1 MLGEEVEHLKK
12 LLLRWTS
19 QTHPKRLLM
28 FLLRKRGDKKLENS
42 KRVEGPAYNSLSLL
56 LSSMRDLSS
65 MCRPSKKKVTSIE
78 ETKSWWLVKAFDI
91 FIVGYGDRLYEIRH
105 MYFNAFD
112 FKRYQINN
120 VFFLVISDNFNMS
133 ISKIK
138 KYYSYSPLH

>member
-42 KRVEGPAYNSLSLL
+42 KRVEGPGYNSLSLL

-65 MCRPSKKKVTSIE
+65 MCRPSKK
-78 ETKSWWLVKAFDI
+78 
-91 FIVGYGDRLYEIRH
+91 RLP
-105 MYFNAFD
+105 
-112 FKRYQINN
+112 Q
-120 VFFLVISDNFNMS
+120 L
-133 ISKIK
+133 K
-138 KYYSYSPLH
+138 KQSHGGL

>member
-1 MLGEEVEHLKK
+1 
-12 LLLRWTS
+12 
-19 QTHPKRLLM
+19 
-28 FLLRKRGDKKLENS
+28 
-42 KRVEGPAYNSLSLL
+42 
-56 LSSMRDLSS
+56 
-65 MCRPSKKKVTSIE
+65 VT
-78 ETKSWWLVKAFDI
+78 D
-91 FIVGYGDRLYEIRH
+91 YEIRH

>member
-1 MLGEEVEHLKK
+1 MV
-12 LLLRWTS
+12 
-19 QTHPKRLLM
+19 
-28 FLLRKRGDKKLENS
+28 
-42 KRVEGPAYNSLSLL
+42 A
-56 LSSMRDLSS
+56 
-65 MCRPSKKKVTSIE
+65 C
-78 ETKSWWLVKAFDI
+78 KAFDI

-138 KYYSYSPLH
+138 KHYSYSPLH